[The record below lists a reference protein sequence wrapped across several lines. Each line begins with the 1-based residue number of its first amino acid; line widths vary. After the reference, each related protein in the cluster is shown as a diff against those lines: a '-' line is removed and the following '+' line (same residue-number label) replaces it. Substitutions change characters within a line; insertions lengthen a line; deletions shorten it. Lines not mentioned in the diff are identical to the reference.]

1 MCIGENVLGKIGN
14 VNSSRILYSELL
26 AGHNQM
32 YLKEALHCINNIS
45 HSFSVLDYS
54 LILNDKSSGIILLL
68 YSVFHVYH
76 IIIT

>member
-1 MCIGENVLGKIGN
+1 MCIGENVLGKISN

-32 YLKEALHCINNIS
+32 YLKEAFHCINNIS

-68 YSVFHVYH
+68 YLVFHVYH
-76 IIIT
+76 IIT